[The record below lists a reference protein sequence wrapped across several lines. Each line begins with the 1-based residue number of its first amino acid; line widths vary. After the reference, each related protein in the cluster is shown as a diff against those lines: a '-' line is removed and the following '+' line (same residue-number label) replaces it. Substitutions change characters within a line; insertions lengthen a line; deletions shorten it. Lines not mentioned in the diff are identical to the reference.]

1 MDYIETEG
9 KTVEEAI
16 EKACREFNL
25 SKEMLDIDIIS
36 DGAPGLFGFMGTKK
50 AKIKATIKKENTEDK
65 LELAK
70 RTLERILAG
79 LKTDATVDA
88 KDDGSKIL
96 LNINGDGSGF
106 LIGRRGRT
114 LDAMQHIVDKI
125 VNRSLKERKRII
137 IDTERYRERRIES
150 LENLALRLGERVKKF
165 GKPLSI
171 TPLNAHDRR
180 IIHMTLQGDDQ
191 LTTTSKG
198 DGLLRRVVISTKKN
212 QSIY

>member
-1 MDYIETEG
+1 MDFIETEG

-16 EKACREFNL
+16 EKACRELNL
-25 SKEMLDIDIIS
+25 SEDMLDIDVIS
-36 DGAPGLFGFMGTKK
+36 DGAPGLFSFMGTKK
-50 AKIKATIKKENTEDK
+50 AKIKASIKEAKVEDK

-88 KDDGSKIL
+88 KDDGNKIL

-125 VNRSLKERKRII
+125 VNRSLKDRKRII

-150 LENLALRLGERVKKF
+150 LENLALKLGERVKKF

-198 DGLLRRVVISTKKN
+198 DGLLRRVVISAKKS

>member
-1 MDYIETEG
+1 MDFIETEG

-16 EKACREFNL
+16 EKACQEFNL
-25 SKEMLDIDIIS
+25 SKEMLEIDVIS

-50 AKIKATIKKENTEDK
+50 AKIKASIKKVNTEDK

-70 RTLERILAG
+70 RTLERILTG

-88 KDDGSKIL
+88 KDDGNKIL

>member
-1 MDYIETEG
+1 MDFIETEG
-9 KTVEEAI
+9 KTVEDAI

-25 SKEMLDIDIIS
+25 SEEMLDIDVIS

-50 AKIKATIKKENTEDK
+50 AKIKASIKKVEVEDK

-70 RTLERILAG
+70 RALERILAG
-79 LKTDATVDA
+79 LKTDATIDA
-88 KDDGSKIL
+88 KNDGNKIL

-125 VNRSLKERKRII
+125 VNRSLRDRKRII

-150 LENLALRLGERVKKF
+150 LENLARKLGEKVKKF
-165 GKPLSI
+165 GKPVYI

-180 IIHMTLQGDDQ
+180 IIHMTLQGDNQ

-212 QSIY
+212 QSFY

>member
-1 MDYIETEG
+1 MDFIETEG
-9 KTVEEAI
+9 KTVEDAI
-16 EKACREFNL
+16 EKACQEFNL
-25 SKEMLDIDIIS
+25 SEEMLDIDVIS

-50 AKIKATIKKENTEDK
+50 AKIKASIKKVEVEDK

-70 RTLERILAG
+70 KSLERILVG
-79 LKTDATVDA
+79 LRTDATVDV
-88 KDDGSKIL
+88 KNDGNKIL
-96 LNINGDGSGF
+96 LNINGDGSGV

-125 VNRSLKERKRII
+125 VNRSLKDRKRII

-150 LENLALRLGERVKKF
+150 LENLALKLGEKVKKL
-165 GKPLSI
+165 GKPVYI

-191 LTTTSKG
+191 LATTSKG
-198 DGLLRRVVISTKKN
+198 DGLLRRVVISTKK
-212 QSIY
+212 SRSFS

>member
-180 IIHMTLQGDDQ
+180 IIHVTLQGDDQ

-198 DGLLRRVVISTKKN
+198 DGLLRRVVISTKKT